1 MKLSAACV
9 LSVVCVVLPASALD
23 CSAKRD
29 FKLLDIYGS
38 AEQAQKCFAVA
49 VSTFKSKWN
58 VDTHTGPCL
67 RAAFHDAGECCSS
80 FLCFLEVS
88 PSPSLRLCT
97 AAHTVHIYKLIFSKR
112 NSSAH
117 AARAAHAS

>member
-67 RAAFHDAGECCSS
+67 RAAFHDAGTWQVDAVPAEGTYPVQCGGANGS
-80 FLCFLEVS
+80 FKKEIEEGQ
-88 PSPSLRLCT
+88 RLGFKCDMT
-97 AAHTVHIYKLIFSKR
+97 AQNAVP
-112 NSSAH
+112 
-117 AARAAHAS
+117 